1 MLYTRTEKP
10 TLNLVK
16 LVTYLVKIY
25 SPTWFLLKSSG
36 NSKDTPEIIFKSI
49 QMINELEFKDIAKIA
64 QKNING
70 NSFCLLP
77 ENMLHA
83 MVLSN
88 NEETRLKGLNIILK
102 LRNFKQFNVIQVVK
116 KIPPVNWDAN
126 HWSNL
131 IDFSD
136 LSTLRE
142 PVGTLE
148 FSLDQIQ
155 EFISNK
161 TIPNIAEFPSHTQS
175 VERAVK
181 MVTEAS
187 TIVYGFDNRH
197 RTILTKILS
206 RKLRPNFASKCSYN
220 EQYDSYI

>member
-1 MLYTRTEKP
+1 MLYTRTDKP
-10 TLNLVK
+10 TLNLIK

-25 SPTWFLLKSSG
+25 SPTWFLLKSSA
-36 NSKDTPEIIFKSI
+36 NSKDTPETIFKSI
-49 QMINELEFKDIAKIA
+49 QKINKLEFKDIAKIA

-77 ENMLHA
+77 ENMLHS

-88 NEETRLKGLNIILK
+88 IEETRLKGFNIILA
-102 LRNFKQFNVIQVVK
+102 LRNFKQSNVFQAEK
-116 KIPPVNWDAN
+116 KIPPVDWTAK
-126 HWSNL
+126 HWSSL

-142 PVGTLE
+142 PVGTLQ

-155 EFISNK
+155 DFITDK
-161 TIPNIAEFPSHTQS
+161 TVPNIAEFPSHTQS

-181 MVTEAS
+181 LVTEAS

-197 RTILTKILS
+197 KTILTKILS

-220 EQYDSYI
+220 ERYDTYI